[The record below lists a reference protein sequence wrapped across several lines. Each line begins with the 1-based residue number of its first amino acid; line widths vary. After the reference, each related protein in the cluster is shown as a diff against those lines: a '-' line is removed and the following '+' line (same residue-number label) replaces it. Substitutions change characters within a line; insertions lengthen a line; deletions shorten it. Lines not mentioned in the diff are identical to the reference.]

1 MNEIRLSLG
10 GDKLSNIP
18 DFLNDFFNAYKETG
32 EFNDAGKLEIAARKR
47 EFEETLDEM
56 WRIYR
61 RGLISQIVE
70 YNKQVSEI
78 KKYGY
83 KVLRNSV
90 GVHKIVLIKR

>member
-1 MNEIRLSLG
+1 MS
-10 GDKLSNIP
+10 KTS
-18 DFLNDFFNAYKETG
+18 DFINDFFSAYKETS
-32 EFNDAGKLEIAARKR
+32 EFNDAGKLEIAARKK

-61 RGLISQIVE
+61 RGWISQIVE

>member
-1 MNEIRLSLG
+1 M
-10 GDKLSNIP
+10 SNIP

-32 EFNDAGKLEIAARKR
+32 EFNDAGKLEI
-47 EFEETLDEM
+47 EETLDEM

-61 RGLISQIVE
+61 RGFISQIVE